1 MDASIFFKNGDPSEP
16 RLNAEGSFKND
27 FKGAFSDEKTLGF
40 VSQKEEPKFGLTT
53 DDILNVVKEKASDAS
68 NVVAG
73 GADAFAEAIKGQ
85 GESKLST
92 GAWIAIGVSV
102 VVVFGGLG
110 YILYKKYK

>member
-1 MDASIFFKNGDPSEP
+1 MDANIFFKNGDPSEP

-27 FKGAFSDEKTLGF
+27 FQGSFADEQQIGF
-40 VSQKEEPKFGLTT
+40 VPSEEPTFGFSREDFLNTFKGTKNKSTT
-53 DDILNVVKEKASDAS
+53 DSDALLK
-68 NVVAG
+68 AQL
-73 GADAFAEAIKGQ
+73 DGQ
-85 GESKLST
+85 NNKLST

>member
-1 MDASIFFKNGDPSEP
+1 MDTKEFFKNGDPSEP

-27 FKGAFSDEKTLGF
+27 FQGSFADEQQIGF
-40 VSQKEEPKFGLTT
+40 VPSEEPKFGFTREDFLNKLKGAKTET
-53 DDILNVVKEKASDAS
+53 DSDALLK
-68 NVVAG
+68 AQL
-73 GADAFAEAIKGQ
+73 DGQ
-85 GESKLST
+85 NNKIST

>member
-1 MDASIFFKNGDPSEP
+1 MDASIFFTNGDPSEP

-27 FKGAFSDEKTLGF
+27 FQGSFADEQQIGF
-40 VSQKEEPKFGLTT
+40 VPSEEPKFGLTREELLDSVRT
-53 DDILNVVKEKASDAS
+53 TFKGGTNDSDALLK
-68 NVVAG
+68 AQL
-73 GADAFAEAIKGQ
+73 DGQ
-85 GESKLST
+85 NNKLST

>member
-1 MDASIFFKNGDPSEP
+1 MDANIFFKNGDPSEP

-27 FKGAFSDEKTLGF
+27 FQGSFADEQQIGF
-40 VSQKEEPKFGLTT
+40 VESEEPKFGLTREER
-53 DDILNVVKEKASDAS
+53 LDALR
-68 NVVAG
+68 G
-73 GADAFAEAIKGQ
+73 TQEGTKTQADALLKAQ
-85 GESKLST
+85 LDSQNNKLST

>member
-1 MDASIFFKNGDPSEP
+1 MDTKEFFKNGDPSEP

-27 FKGAFSDEKTLGF
+27 FQGSFADE
-40 VSQKEEPKFGLTT
+40 QKMEFAHSEEPKFGLTREERLDALRGSEQGAKANT
-53 DDILNVVKEKASDAS
+53 DDVLKAQLEAQS
-68 NVVAG
+68 NNK
-73 GADAFAEAIKGQ
+73 I
-85 GESKLST
+85 ST